1 MTLWEAQAV
10 DGVTGLLRSV
20 EGPWG
25 PLPSRSSAAC
35 NYPVNAI
42 NCFQLLL
49 SFADANNNKLVSW
62 TSEIDCSSNL

>member
-25 PLPSRSSAAC
+25 ALCLPDLLR
-35 NYPVNAI
+35 PAI
-42 NCFQLLL
+42 
-49 SFADANNNKLVSW
+49 
-62 TSEIDCSSNL
+62 IR